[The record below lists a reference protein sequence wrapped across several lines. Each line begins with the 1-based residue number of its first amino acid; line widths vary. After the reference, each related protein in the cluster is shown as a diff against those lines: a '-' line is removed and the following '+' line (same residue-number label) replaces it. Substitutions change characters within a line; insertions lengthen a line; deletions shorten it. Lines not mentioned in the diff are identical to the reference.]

1 MTGRRFRAWV
11 AGGVG
16 LLAALVCWFLVRRGP
31 EQFLDAGSYAAG
43 VEGFHHWRPGTSR
56 LAPSFSHFTSVDF
69 LRRGGRIPFSDFPL
83 GFPLVAWPF
92 ALLFGDRG
100 ALLAVGVL
108 AAGATVGLLV
118 WSARP
123 DRSAEGMARGAVMA
137 VFGLGVALMPMYRK
151 VLGAGLS
158 EPLFILLVLLCVS
171 LLLAA
176 ERDRPGLVAWAVAA
190 AGAAGAVRF
199 VGLALVVLPAAV
211 LVRRAPRDR
220 RTYLWIGGSMAPAVL
235 NAAWGSAVGS
245 GHQLALRRIDVFDVH
260 LFTHSVAGW
269 VDRHHGDFSSFFA
282 KPEWPNWWGPLLA
295 LVWCGVALVA
305 LVGVLTG
312 RHVLPRALELSFAA
326 GGLLAGGLLGG
337 MLLFDSLVTTDN
349 RLMLPAGVVSLAGLV
364 WWLLERWW
372 KVAAGAVALWV
383 LTAVGPW
390 TVRVLDVA
398 PRDPDLVAAVGDAP
412 VVMSDAADGVWWY
425 TGAASAYLPLATRQ
439 LTGEPVDQAAEIRQW
454 PCLLYRVD
462 GVVVLTGGLF
472 ADRST
477 QGMLD
482 DLVASGDLE
491 LTEVGRMR
499 RYVPTGAGCPVR

>member
-1 MTGRRFRAWV
+1 MTERRVRTASAASV
-11 AGGVG
+11 GV
-16 LLAALVCWFLVRRGP
+16 LAAFVCWFLARRGP

-43 VEGFHHWRPGTSR
+43 VEGLHHWRPGTSR

-92 ALLFGDRG
+92 AYVFGDQG
-100 ALLAVGVL
+100 ALLAVCVL
-108 AAGATVGLLV
+108 AAGATVALLV

-123 DRSAEGMARGAVMA
+123 DRSRDGIARGAVMA
-137 VFGLGVALMPMYRK
+137 VFALGVVLLPMYRK

-158 EPLFILLVLLCVS
+158 EPLFILLVLLCVA

-176 ERDRPGLVAWAVAA
+176 DRGRPELVGWAVAA

-199 VGLALVVLPAAV
+199 VGLALVVLPAAL
-211 LVRRAPRDR
+211 LVRQAPRAR
-220 RTYLWIGGSMAPAVL
+220 RTYAWIGVSMAPAVL

-245 GHQLALRRIDVFDVH
+245 GHQLGWRRIDMFDVH

-295 LVWCGVALVA
+295 VGWCALAVVALACV
-305 LVGVLTG
+305 VSG
-312 RHVLPRALELSFAA
+312 RRLLPKAVELGFAA

-349 RLMLPAGVVSLAGLV
+349 RLMLPAGVVSLAGVV
-364 WWLLERWW
+364 WWLVERWW
-372 KVAAGAVALWV
+372 KVAAAVVALWV

-390 TVRVLDVA
+390 SVRVLDVA
-398 PRDPDLVAAVGDAP
+398 RPDPDLVAAVGDAP
-412 VVMSDAADGVWWY
+412 VVMSDAADGVWWH

-439 LTGEPVDQAAEIRQW
+439 LTGERVDQEAEIRQW
-454 PCLLYRVD
+454 PCLLHRVH

-477 QGMLD
+477 ERMLD
-482 DLVASGDLE
+482 ELVASGDLE
-491 LTEVGRMR
+491 VSEVGRMR
-499 RYVPTGAGCPVR
+499 RYVPTGTGCPDP